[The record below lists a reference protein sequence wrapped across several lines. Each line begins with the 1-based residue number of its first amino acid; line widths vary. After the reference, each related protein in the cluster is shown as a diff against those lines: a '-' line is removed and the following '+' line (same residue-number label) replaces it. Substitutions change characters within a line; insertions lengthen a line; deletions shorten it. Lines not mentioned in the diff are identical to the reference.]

1 MTIDLPMITITEGI
15 AQPYKQQAKVTNFWL
30 STNYMWEFLLREEVQ
45 AKSGKKEQTQGHL
58 KKISDMQRQIRQTTK
73 DIARLWICM
82 NTCRKTSHPACL
94 SHSMCRILHNVSS
107 VLVLLNQCE
116 VNSVLSYS

>member
-30 STNYMWEFLLREEVQ
+30 STNYMWEFLLRGEAQ

-58 KKISDMQRQIRQTTK
+58 KKKISDMQWQIRQTTK

-94 SHSMCRILHNVSS
+94 SHRICRILHNVSS
-107 VLVLLNQCE
+107 VIVLQCE